1 MSITGHSDGLPK
13 TAIGLNI
20 YKNFNFSLIR
30 RRSSEITAST
40 SDRDGCTKFHRPMS
54 HWLCYNVKTCQS
66 LPIASIYLTWPLPVS
81 IEGVV
86 TSCSEAACSEGRPL
100 QATLRNILWNPA
112 SACNMYSCL
121 TCRVSKFALVSGW
134 GQALSRRVGPGT
146 ITVGPGCNNKY
157 VPLGRSTVCNV
168 KAGILGC

>member
-1 MSITGHSDGLPK
+1 MASDATVMGSEWERHHCGPSLKHHWGITSELELTGHSDGLPK
-13 TAIGLNI
+13 TAIGLNL

-40 SDRDGCTKFHRPMS
+40 SDRDGCTKFNHPMS
-54 HWLCYNVKTCQS
+54 HWLCYNVKTCQP

-100 QATLRNILWNPA
+100 QAT
-112 SACNMYSCL
+112 M
-121 TCRVSKFALVSGW
+121 
-134 GQALSRRVGPGT
+134 
-146 ITVGPGCNNKY
+146 
-157 VPLGRSTVCNV
+157 
-168 KAGILGC
+168 